1 MRYSSKKIIGSLS
14 YKFTEQL
21 AVKGTSLIVGIVLAR
36 LLNVKDFGVISLLTV
51 FTNFASAIIEGGL
64 STSLIQKK
72 EIDSEDY
79 STVFY
84 TSCILAILLY
94 VIIYF
99 FSPWIAVYY
108 GEAEMSAYLR
118 IIALNLFA
126 TPFNA
131 VQLGYVYRNMLFKK
145 LLVASLSASITS
157 GGIGIILAYIGIGP
171 WALVV
176 QALLSSLISVGV
188 LFFIIPWKPT
198 AEFAF
203 SKLKEHFRFGWKL
216 LASSLLDTGYIE
228 LRTLLIG
235 KRYTTT
241 DLSFYN
247 RGDTYPKTIMTSLNT
262 AVQTVMFPVLAGE
275 QSNIEEV
282 KNISRKTVM
291 LSSVILFPVM
301 AGFAAIAE
309 GFVEIVLTDKWEECV
324 IYLQLACLTYAMLPI
339 NSCNLQAIKAIG
351 RSDIFLRLTLIKKV
365 IGIMLIVIAIFSFDS
380 PLSVAIV
387 AALYAPLELLINAF
401 PNKKLLSYSIF
412 EQLADILPAFG
423 SSLVMFL
430 IVELLN
436 FAINFVYIKVIIQ
449 IIVGV
454 CVYILCSLILQRKIV
469 KELVDTIKIN
479 L

>member
-1 MRYSSKKIIGSLS
+1 M
-14 YKFTEQL
+14 
-21 AVKGTSLIVGIVLAR
+21 
-36 LLNVKDFGVISLLTV
+36 
-51 FTNFASAIIEGGL
+51 
-64 STSLIQKK
+64 
-72 EIDSEDY
+72 
-79 STVFY
+79 
-84 TSCILAILLY
+84 
-94 VIIYF
+94 
-99 FSPWIAVYY
+99 
-108 GEAEMSAYLR
+108 
-118 IIALNLFA
+118 
-126 TPFNA
+126 
-131 VQLGYVYRNMLFKK
+131 
-145 LLVASLSASITS
+145 
-157 GGIGIILAYIGIGP
+157 
-171 WALVV
+171 
-176 QALLSSLISVGV
+176 
-188 LFFIIPWKPT
+188 
-198 AEFAF
+198 
-203 SKLKEHFRFGWKL
+203 
-216 LASSLLDTGYIE
+216 
-228 LRTLLIG
+228 
-235 KRYTTT
+235 
-241 DLSFYN
+241 
-247 RGDTYPKTIMTSLNT
+247 
-262 AVQTVMFPVLAGE
+262 
-275 QSNIEEV
+275 
-282 KNISRKTVM
+282 
-291 LSSVILFPVM
+291 
-301 AGFAAIAE
+301 
-309 GFVEIVLTDKWEECV
+309 TDKWEECV